1 MAIESCRFFCGM
13 ENANVCDAVALCVL
27 WLKSQTFACADCT
40 KWKVRDEKSGRRD
53 GVRFGGDAVVCYF
66 NKDAGS
72 RFLPSISLK

>member
-1 MAIESCRFFCGM
+1 MESF
-13 ENANVCDAVALCVL
+13 
-27 WLKSQTFACADCT
+27 QT
-40 KWKVRDEKSGRRD
+40 KKSGHRD